1 MGGPFSF
8 SSCLNYP
15 FWSIVV
21 LWAPLGRWY
30 FHSPASPTLFI
41 TLRFATLIVSP
52 PSLTV
57 ASNQLGVTCLIVRG
71 IAVSLGSPYVLIM
84 RSCEVIVVLLYKSL
98 PCSRSQQHDVACPSS
113 SSGPGLDPD
122 GGTLDLLPLEVNDAA
137 DGLKLIQVEVADL
150 WHPWGSRAMTSS
162 PSLNRAADQL
172 KDDDL

>member
-15 FWSIVV
+15 FWSVVV

-41 TLRFATLIVSP
+41 TLRFATLLISL
-52 PSLTV
+52 PSLIV

-98 PCSRSQQHDVACPSS
+98 PCSRSQQRDVACPSS

-137 DGLKLIQVEVADL
+137 DDLKLIRVEVADL
-150 WHPWGSRAMTSS
+150 
-162 PSLNRAADQL
+162 
-172 KDDDL
+172 